1 MPASVRR
8 YDAAGVNLV
17 IWGDPQRV
25 FRANDIQGLNT
36 GVFLLRKCEWS
47 RQLMA
52 EVAALATPSIRRQI
66 GNKGRIAEQG
76 ALTWVLH
83 SQAAKWKERVLLER
97 NFTMNGNWMD
107 YAVRALPARS
117 NAA

>member
-1 MPASVRR
+1 MHVHHALHHALHCALRR
-8 YDAAGVNLV
+8 DALTHTTGVLLTYLLAYYV
-17 IWGDPQRV
+17 
-25 FRANDIQGLNT
+25 QGLNT

-83 SQAAKWKERVLLER
+83 SQASKWKDRTLLER
-97 NFTMNGNWMD
+97 NFTMNGN
-107 YAVRALPARS
+107 
-117 NAA
+117 